1 MCGNQPVSWVT
12 KTSGFSSRATGTRPG
27 HVGGLP
33 NHSVRIDLSRPRL
46 FGWRPPVWRRS
57 YRDMSRD
64 GKMGRLKFDLNAG
77 RPLD

>member
-1 MCGNQPVSWVT
+1 MSWVT
-12 KTSGFSSRATGTRPG
+12 
-27 HVGGLP
+27 
-33 NHSVRIDLSRPRL
+33 PRL